1 MDEDTLERLLQLGLA
16 RWRNPNLFLV
26 LIIWLVQLFDA
37 VFPTNAEFERR
48 YEDRTGGTPAG
59 SQSQSHGQSQSHK
72 KPAPEDPFVT
82 LGLAPKGEGVDLA
95 AVNKAYRALALK
107 WHPDKNGQ
115 SEESLAMMQTLNAA
129 KAACLQHLSP
139 AEREE
144 PLERDED
151 EEDPSDADAKDE
163 AAYQEYQRQREAE
176 MRKVQRERARAQ
188 RAKAG
193 GSQYAEVEQARC
205 FLPPIP

>member
-16 RWRNPNLFLV
+16 RWRNPNLVLV
-26 LIIWLVQLFDA
+26 LLMWLVQLFDA

-48 YEDRTGGTPAG
+48 YEDRTGGTPAD

-115 SEESLAMMQTLNAA
+115 SEESIDMMQRLTAA
-129 KAACLQHLSP
+129 KAACCRQLEGDGLGPAHLPRS
-139 AEREE
+139 A
-144 PLERDED
+144 
-151 EEDPSDADAKDE
+151 
-163 AAYQEYQRQREAE
+163 
-176 MRKVQRERARAQ
+176 RKWH
-188 RAKAG
+188 AG
-193 GSQYAEVEQARC
+193 GSPRN
-205 FLPPIP
+205 